1 MFIGCVKVISS
12 TRDLS
17 LRDSTFS
24 PPHDA
29 SLNTCGLV
37 AERLMME
44 VKEVTFRG
52 VPTEIFHLI
61 FCNLMTSGN
70 VSTQWILESLCSK
83 LVCSSM
89 TGSGWKSGMWSLTL
103 LRRRLW

>member
-12 TRDLS
+12 SRDLS

-29 SLNTCGLV
+29 SPHTCGLV
-37 AERLMME
+37 AERLMKE

-52 VPTEIFHLI
+52 VPNEISIGYF
-61 FCNLMTSGN
+61 
-70 VSTQWILESLCSK
+70 VIL
-83 LVCSSM
+83 
-89 TGSGWKSGMWSLTL
+89 
-103 LRRRLW
+103 